1 MLLSVLVSAAV
12 HISTSWFLDPWNL
25 AIEDKVTYSKH
36 DGKKIVTS
44 VSWAQKTRHLPVK
57 ENYSYMWKKLEN
69 IPTLSTK

>member
-36 DGKKIVTS
+36 WFIKYK
-44 VSWAQKTRHLPVK
+44 AF
-57 ENYSYMWKKLEN
+57 
-69 IPTLSTK
+69 